1 MIMDKKTL
9 PVAPE
14 THPCT
19 DISYEIKPK
28 VFEHWQSGIKAVKT
42 ANTISILDVIGED
55 YWGEGVTVK
64 RISAALSAIGDQDVI
79 VNLNSPGGD
88 MFAGVAIYNLL
99 RSHCAKVTINVL
111 GIAASAASIIAMAGD
126 EVRMGTGTFLM
137 IHNCWVVGIGNR
149 HDFARLCE
157 EMRPFDKAMA
167 DIYAARSGLTPTDI
181 EKIMDNE
188 TYLSAE
194 EAIAQGF
201 ADELISIDHLEAE
214 EETPQAALRK
224 IDALL
229 AKTNTPR
236 SERRKLIKSLT
247 GGKPCATASSTGM
260 PSATE
265 DINPEY
271 LTKLQ
276 NAINAFASTTR

>member
-1 MIMDKKTL
+1 M
-9 PVAPE
+9 
-14 THPCT
+14 
-19 DISYEIKPK
+19 
-28 VFEHWQSGIKAVKT
+28 
-42 ANTISILDVIGED
+42 
-55 YWGEGVTVK
+55 
-64 RISAALSAIGDQDVI
+64 I
-79 VNLNSPGGD
+79 VNLNSAGGD
-88 MFAGVAIYNLL
+88 MFAGLAIYNLL
-99 RSHCAKVTINVL
+99 RAHSAKVTVNVL
-111 GIAASAASIIAMAGD
+111 GIAASVASIIAMAGD

-137 IHNCWVVGIGNR
+137 IHNCWVVGMGNR
-149 HDFARLCE
+149 HDFARLSE

-167 DIYAARSGLTPTDI
+167 DIYAARSGLNQADI

-188 TYLSAE
+188 TYLGAE
-194 EAIAQGF
+194 EAITQGF
-201 ADELISIDHLEAE
+201 TDELMSTDRLETE

-229 AKTNTPR
+229 AKSNTPR

-247 GGKPCATASSTGM
+247 GSKPCATAISTGM
-260 PSATE
+260 PSATV